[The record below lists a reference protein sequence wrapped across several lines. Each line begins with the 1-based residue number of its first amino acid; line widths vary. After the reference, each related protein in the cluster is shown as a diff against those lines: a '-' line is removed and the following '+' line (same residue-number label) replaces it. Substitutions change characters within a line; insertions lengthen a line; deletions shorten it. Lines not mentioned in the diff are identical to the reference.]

1 MSGTSS
7 TRAHDVARGDFQRC
21 SPAIFQQL
29 DQTSST
35 STILF
40 YGVSILVIGGG
51 LGVVLARNVVY
62 SAFALLVAMIGTAG
76 VFLLAFSEFLALVQL
91 LIYGG
96 AIVIVIVFA
105 LMLTRI
111 EDFRNLND
119 NGQWLLAAIISV
131 SLLIVLLLGLF
142 GSPIENNSGSGIP
155 MRYLGKAL
163 FTDWA
168 IPFEIASFVL
178 LVALI
183 GTVVLVRGDDEERP

>member
-1 MSGTSS
+1 M
-7 TRAHDVARGDFQRC
+7 
-21 SPAIFQQL
+21 
-29 DQTSST
+29 ST

-142 GSPIENNSGSGIP
+142 GSPIENSSGSGIP

-183 GTVVLVRGDDEERP
+183 GTVVLVKGDDEERP